1 MGELIEWEFVD
12 AITAG
17 AVGEP
22 GRRVFM
28 IQARKGAETLSVL
41 VEKDQVAALAEEANE
56 LVERFDA
63 DDPTDPTEQIEQTEQ
78 IDTHEAVGGG
88 PVEEG
93 TPLFRARLIGLGYD
107 PERRVVLIELRESP
121 VEEGELPPPV
131 EESEGF
137 VVRLHATR
145 RQVVMMTESGAKAV
159 AAGRPTCSL
168 CGFPMDPNGHPC
180 PRWN

>member
-1 MGELIEWEFVD
+1 VGELIEWEAVD

-17 AVGEP
+17 AVGVP

-28 IQARKGAETLSVL
+28 IQARRGTDTLSVL
-41 VEKDQVAALAEEANE
+41 VEKDQVAILAEEANA
-56 LVERFDA
+56 LVERLSE
-63 DDPTDPTEQIEQTEQ
+63 DDSTAGSEQAEQIE
-78 IDTHEAVGGG
+78 THDPIGGG
-88 PVEEG
+88 PLEEA

-121 VEEGELPPPV
+121 VEDGELPPAV
-131 EESEGF
+131 EECDGF
-137 VVRLHATR
+137 VVRLHATC
-145 RQVVMMTESGAKAV
+145 RQVVMMTASGAEAV

-168 CGFPMDPNGHPC
+168 CGFPMDPDGHPC

>member
-1 MGELIEWEFVD
+1 MGELIEWDTVD
-12 AITAG
+12 GITAG

-28 IQARKGAETLSVL
+28 IQARKGTETLSVL
-41 VEKDQVAALAEEANE
+41 VEKNQVAILAEEANE
-56 LVERFDA
+56 LVERFVA
-63 DDPTDPTEQIEQTEQ
+63 DDPTEPTEPTEM
-78 IDTHEAVGGG
+78 HELLGGG
-88 PVEEG
+88 PVEDA

-107 PERRVVLIELRESP
+107 PERRVVLIELREHS
-121 VEEGELPPPV
+121 VEEGELPPPI

-145 RQVVMMTESGAKAV
+145 RQVVMMTESGAEAV
-159 AAGRPTCSL
+159 AAGRPPCPL
-168 CGFPMDPNGHPC
+168 CGFPVDPDGHPC